1 MAANGWR
8 YLNYWRA
15 QLAGWSLYCAMIVYI
30 NYINRTLDLGLLR
43 VLVLLV
49 AVGIGVSHTFRAVI
63 LRYGWLQLSIGAVL
77 LRLLFSSLVLGGLA
91 FILQASVNDVV
102 FTDQTPMLTD
112 DMLDIVNMVLNWSA
126 LLLLWSLGY
135 FGHHYFIR
143 SRQEELR
150 NLRLETAYREGQLSN
165 LRAQMNPHF
174 MFNALNG
181 IRALIDEDPVRAKK
195 AITELSAILRNAMNS
210 VKRRTVPLGEELDIV
225 RSYLALETMRY
236 EERLRVEFD
245 VEKGLERVPFPPML
259 LQTLV
264 ENGVRHGIAT
274 LQEGGDISITVKR
287 EGDKL
292 RVTISNSGSYR
303 PGSSRTNGIG
313 LRNTR
318 KRLEMLYGKK
328 AGLSISEKDGKV
340 ITQVEIPQN
349 TGDENID
356 SR

>member
-1 MAANGWR
+1 
-8 YLNYWRA
+8 
-15 QLAGWSLYCAMIVYI
+15 MIVYI

-274 LQEGGDISITVKR
+274 LQEGGDISIAVKR

-349 TGDENID
+349 TGDENIY